1 MTAVLLRGKR
11 HVWQYLSDEEAGLE
25 KRRIS
30 LPRGKVLGGST
41 AINGMV
47 YARGLG
53 IDYDQWAQSGL
64 ADWSWSKVRPSF
76 LKSEIYCGKNNS
88 ELHNQTGLLTVSDR
102 QKPLSPLVD
111 AFVEAGISAGYPR
124 CMDFNH

>member
-1 MTAVLLRGKR
+1 MDPTLKVPMMTAVLLRGKR

-76 LKSEIYCGKNNS
+76 
-88 ELHNQTGLLTVSDR
+88 
-102 QKPLSPLVD
+102 
-111 AFVEAGISAGYPR
+111 
-124 CMDFNH
+124 